1 MTNRLVKNMAENNPI
16 RTQTERADQT
26 RARILDA
33 ATREFSENGLVG
45 ARTEQIAEAAGV
57 NKALIYYYFQGKEA
71 LYIAALESVAQRV
84 VANSSRGLFLDC
96 SAGERYLHFALNH
109 FDRIYS
115 EPVFQKLMQQEMI
128 RLTKGEPNVLSPLV
142 ETLFKPL
149 GEKTTAVIAEGIRL
163 GELVPVDSMQ
173 VMYAALG
180 ANVFFFLSAPMMRL
194 MNGPE
199 PFERSSLEF
208 RRKAAIEYLGQTI
221 FMDREHGSRVAARV
235 LEATPMPLTIKPPT
249 HFATKIGN
257 QKIDS
262 APTMAEELR
271 PK

>member
-1 MTNRLVKNMAENNPI
+1 MTESTPI

-33 ATREFSENGLVG
+33 ATREFSENGLSG
-45 ARTEQIAEAAGV
+45 GRTEQIAEAAGV

-71 LYIAALESVAQRV
+71 LYVAALESVAQRM
-84 VANSSRGLFLDC
+84 VANSLRVLSFDC
-96 SAGERYLHFALNH
+96 SAGERLLHSALHH

-128 RLTKGEPNVLSPLV
+128 RMTKGESKALSPIV

-149 GEKTTAVIAEGIRL
+149 GEKTRELIDEGIRL
-163 GELVPVDSMQ
+163 GELVPVDSTQ

-180 ANVFFFLSAPMMRL
+180 ANVFYFLSAPMMCM
-194 MNGPE
+194 MNDFD
-199 PFERSSLEF
+199 PFSRPALEF
-208 RRKAAIEYLGQTI
+208 RRKAAIEYLGQTV
-221 FMDREHGSRVAARV
+221 FTDREHGMQAAARV
-235 LEATPMPLTIKPPT
+235 LAATPMPLTIKPPT
-249 HFATKIGN
+249 ALNTKTGDQEIF
-257 QKIDS
+257 S
-262 APTMAEELR
+262 APTMADEQR